1 MAGIF
6 AGMCFGTAMK
16 TSRTLTKSLIKRFQ
30 QPRARLDGLPE
41 TIALSAAR
49 GCIFANVRTKAMDQ
63 QTQTDPLFCCPN
75 SLIRLA
81 SVKRLTPGGQAR
93 KNLAGN
99 TGPLKPATSGNRT
112 RNQSGHSS
120 MRR

>member
-6 AGMCFGTAMK
+6 AGMCFGIAMK
-16 TSRTLTKSLIKRFQ
+16 TSRTLTKSLTKRFQ

-63 QTQTDPLFCCPN
+63 QTQTDQQFLTMAN
-75 SLIRLA
+75 LITA
-81 SVKRLTPGGQAR
+81 KHGGTIDIDFATR
-93 KNLAGN
+93 TVNFN
-99 TGPLKPATSGNRT
+99 VPAENEEACAMELSKVFEG
-112 RNQSGHSS
+112 SEI
-120 MRR
+120 

>member
-6 AGMCFGTAMK
+6 AGMCFGIAMK

-63 QTQTDPLFCCPN
+63 QTQTDQQFLTMAN
-75 SLIRLA
+75 LITA
-81 SVKRLTPGGQAR
+81 KHGGTIDIDFATR
-93 KNLAGN
+93 TVNFN
-99 TGPLKPATSGNRT
+99 VPAENEEACAMELSKVFEG
-112 RNQSGHSS
+112 SEI
-120 MRR
+120 